1 VESLRLARGEKVQ
14 SGAVRRSPRWVAHT
28 TAATAMVLVDVAG
41 WISSSLLLPLQQGQA
56 LPVAQLVCGQ
66 QGTARYATTH
76 TKLIQTHSS
85 ETATIEC
92 VPTDCGHCPIEHAAL
107 QTGGELVTLRQKV
120 QKARCK
126 KDREK
131 TLRLVG
137 VCCGL
142 RAHVVGCSCTHKFLR
157 GRVRIRIAARE

>member
-1 VESLRLARGEKVQ
+1 MESLRLARGEKVQ

-28 TAATAMVLVDVAG
+28 TAATTMVLVDVAG

-126 KDREK
+126 KTYVGLKREDFE
-131 TLRLVG
+131 TG
-137 VCCGL
+137 
-142 RAHVVGCSCTHKFLR
+142 GCMLW
-157 GRVRIRIAARE
+157 AARTRCGVFMHAQIPS